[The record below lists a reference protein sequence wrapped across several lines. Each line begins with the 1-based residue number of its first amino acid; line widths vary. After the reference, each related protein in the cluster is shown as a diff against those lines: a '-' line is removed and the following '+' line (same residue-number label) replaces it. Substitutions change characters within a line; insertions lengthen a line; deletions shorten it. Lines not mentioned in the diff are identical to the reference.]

1 MPLIDEFYRLFREKE
16 TTQKKLEISFLYSK
30 SVIMKSFIQLFGQFD
45 PKLYR
50 SMTPA

>member
-16 TTQKKLEISFLYSK
+16 ITQKKLEKSLYSK

>member
-16 TTQKKLEISFLYSK
+16 ITQKKLEKSFLYSK

-50 SMTPA
+50 TMTPA

>member
-1 MPLIDEFYRLFREKE
+1 MPLIDEFYRLLREKE
-16 TTQKKLEISFLYSK
+16 ITPKKLEKSFLYSK